1 MNTQAIIDQLT
12 NNQILLSVN
21 GDRLAVEA
29 KKGALTPELA
39 SLIRDNKP
47 ALMEYLSQQQAP
59 LAAVN
64 PIQPVVRE
72 AGKSY
77 PLSSAQK
84 RFWFI
89 DQLRGGSSDY
99 HMPLAFTLTDAVS
112 MTHLESALNHVL
124 KKHEILRSRYVLAAD
139 GAAEQQLSDES
150 ISIRYHDSATCDE
163 QTFKADIQACIAAPF
178 VLDSDLMIRVDH
190 FRTPDALHADALLI
204 INIHHIACDAWS
216 LDILKQDLMT
226 AYMQLQ
232 GGMQPQAELPLQYL
246 DYASWQQD
254 WLNGEQCAQQT
265 DYWRNKL
272 AGMAQL
278 HSLPL
283 DHARQADKANFGK
296 LYSEALPVE
305 LVPVLHRIARE
316 YKLTPFMLLHSALA
330 LALSQYGQ
338 YQDVV
343 MGTTISNRDS
353 EQLHPMIGCFLNRL
367 VLRLDTDRAQSLSDY
382 LKQVA
387 RTHIEA
393 QNNQL
398 LPFDNL
404 VEALEITRAANY
416 SPLFQI
422 QFTLGSELGELSS
435 QDAALLS
442 NAGFAGFELSK
453 ETVVV
458 RGDLDIHARVSEQNM
473 VIDWSYDNELFD
485 TQTIAT
491 LSSLFQQ
498 ICRNLTQA
506 YQQQTITT
514 ASVADVMFNQ
524 PQTLYTQV
532 GECRLDDATGLIER
546 FEQQAALTPDAIAV
560 HSDTEQLSYA
570 QLNAQAAK
578 LADCLQEQGVEPGD
592 LVGVCMPRSACLMVS
607 LLGVLKAGAAYI
619 PFEPSNTKARNQQ
632 IIADAALEW
641 VIVSDALA
649 ARVPDAG
656 VDLLLLEQDVTDAN
670 WLSGYDSDFCAETV
684 AHDSPAYVI
693 YTSGSTGTPKG
704 VEISHRALMDYL
716 NFALKGYYADHLNGS
731 LLVTSHG
738 FDIGVPS
745 LYLPLLSGGSVQLLD
760 NQELLP
766 VLSKALN
773 KADEP
778 RLVRMTPHHVEGILA
793 LQEAPLAGV
802 QHVFVIGGERFERDV
817 ALALQTQFPD
827 SQVFNH
833 YGPSEA
839 TVGCVMYD
847 ISANQADLPAELPI
861 GRAMDNTYAYV
872 LDAQLNALPQGARG
886 ELFVGGP
893 CLATGYVNNPTL
905 SAERFIENPFYDPS
919 DATSPARLYRTGDQV
934 RYQNSGELMF
944 LGRIDE
950 QVKIRGFRVELGDIS
965 SQLQQ
970 VTGVESAEVL
980 CKCAETV
987 AHDSPAYVIYTS
999 GSTGTPKG
1007 VEISHRALMDYLN
1020 FALKGYYAD
1029 HLNGSLLVTSHGFDI
1044 GVPSLYLPLLS
1055 GGSVQLLD
1063 NQELLPVLSKALNKA
1078 DEPRLVRMTP
1088 HHVEGILALQEA
1100 PLAGVQHVFVIGG
1113 ERFERD
1119 VALALQTQFP
1129 DSQVFNHYGPSEA
1142 TVGCVM
1148 YDISANQADLP
1159 AELPIGRAMD
1169 NTYAY
1174 VLDAQLNALPQGARG
1189 ELFVGGPCLATGYVN
1204 NPTLSAERF
1213 IENPFYDPS
1222 DATSPARLY
1231 RTGDQVRYQNSG
1243 ELMFLGRIDEQV
1255 KIRGFR
1261 VELGDISSQLQ
1272 QITGVESAEV
1282 LCKPLST
1289 GPELV
1294 AYIKAQDSAQLGALL
1309 SDCERLLGE
1318 QLPAYMVPAHFV
1330 GLQHWPLTANG
1341 KLDKKALP
1349 DPQEKAAA
1357 QHVAPRTATEQQ
1369 LVELWSSLLKLTPE
1383 QISVDSSFFKLGGHS
1398 LLSVR
1403 LVAAIKQAFGVEFSI
1418 SELFEHA
1425 SIASQAQQVE
1435 HKQAQGGSTAQRIE
1449 VQARPQ
1455 DGRMAASFAQQRLW
1469 FIDRLQGGSAQYN
1482 MPAAFEVSGELDLNA
1497 VEAALNT
1504 IVARHEV
1511 LRSVYRDGD
1520 SGTEQVIQTDVHFT
1534 LDYEDLRLLSPATQ
1548 QQTIAS
1554 LIPRLQSQPF
1564 DLSKDLMIRAAY
1576 IDTGADS
1583 EHASVLLFNIHHIAS
1598 DGWSLQLLVKEFVLL
1613 YRAYTQSQ
1621 DNPLTPLSIQYADYA
1636 HWQHSYLSG
1645 PVLERQLT
1653 YWSEQLSDLP
1663 PVHSLP
1669 LDHPRPQVKQHVGE
1683 LVQGK
1688 LDSDVAAGLAELAQ
1702 SQGLTSFMLLHS
1714 ALSLLLSRHSNSKD
1728 VVIGT
1733 PVANRTQ
1740 TELESLIGFFVNTLV
1755 LRVNT
1760 AQPDITRYLEHV
1772 KAVHLGAQSHQ
1783 DVPFEQL
1790 VERLNVPRSTAHSPL
1805 FQIMLTT
1812 QTDYGLD
1819 DQATEQGELDLNGA
1833 ALTMRG
1839 AAQTV
1844 AKFDIEVNISTSAQG
1859 VAINWVYDKALFTHA
1874 HISTLNRH
1882 LMQILTQLSQLQST
1896 SVPLSSIALLSAQE
1910 RTHLLETLN
1919 PTPVDYDTSLT
1930 MAQWIERQV
1939 AKTPTQT
1946 ALCYE
1951 GQTLSYQSL
1960 NDKANQ
1966 LARHLR
1972 AEHQVAPGTLVGVCM
1987 TRSLEMVIGILAILK
2002 AGGAYVPLD
2011 PTLPETRLD
2020 YMLAHAGITTIL
2032 TQSEHQSK
2040 CQANNENTPALIL
2053 MDGYAQDATR
2063 FEDYAT
2069 QDLSP
2074 QETGLSAQDM
2084 AYMIY
2089 TSGSTGKPKGVLVS
2103 HQALVNRVDWMDK
2116 QYGCDHHD
2124 VILQKTP
2131 FGFDVSVWEFMW
2143 PLCRGAQM
2151 VLARP
2156 EGHKDPQ
2163 YLCQLIRQ
2171 NGVTKLHFVPS
2182 MLGIMLDYGALAQC
2196 TSIRQVFCSGE
2207 ALQVKQVQGFR
2218 ASLPDAQLHNLYG
2231 PTEAAIDVSYWDCS
2245 QPISTT
2251 VPIGK
2256 PIQNIQLLILDD
2268 DLQLVP
2274 FGSAGELFIGGD
2286 GLAWGYHNQPELT
2299 AERFINNP
2307 YQSEMGARASYS
2319 EVQGEIYQQAQA
2331 PYDCQVERFDLSTL
2345 EASAQAEA
2353 LEQNLITFSQHAFVL
2368 QEAQMLSARYLIL
2381 SDQSGVLALN
2391 MPHIV
2396 SDGWS
2401 MQLLVKEFT
2410 ALYTAHLSGQHAQLA
2425 PLPIQY
2431 ADYAHW
2437 QRNWLAGDAGVSQLD
2452 YWKKQLDGVPTVHG
2466 LPLQGRRGEMKNH
2479 NGESLEMTLS
2489 QSVSHRLTELAS
2501 TLEITPFMLLHG
2513 ALAIVLSR
2521 HSNSHD
2527 IVIGTPVAN
2536 RQHADLTSLIG
2547 FFVNSLVLRLNTSDK
2562 TLGAF
2567 FEHVK
2572 QTHIAAQENQ
2582 DIPFEQLVEH
2592 LDIETNTS
2600 QSPLFQI
2607 MLLTDNDYGLDA
2619 PKAQSTRLG
2628 DAQLKPIE
2636 DPQVTVKF
2644 DLDIFMSVNEHGGKL
2659 KINFDN
2665 HLFSAQYIDS
2675 LMSHLA
2681 NTLTNLAQADMAAQ
2695 SVARLPMLSEQQSQ
2709 ELIFGRNQ
2717 TQRSYDD
2724 EACINSIFERHVAA
2738 QPDAP
2743 ALQFGESVLSYQA
2756 LNERAE
2762 QLASYLVAQHQI
2774 VPDTIVGLCMERSA
2788 DMIIA
2793 MLAILKAGG
2802 AYLPLDPDY
2811 PMERLEYM
2819 VDDAKVAQILSYGR
2833 GVEVTDALCQG
2844 RDIANLN
2851 VSNLSEAAASDE
2863 QALGILK
2870 SNHSLAYVIYTSG
2883 STGRPKGVGLSHK
2896 GAVNLA
2902 ANQQVL
2908 FDITPASR
2916 VLQFASISFDAATW
2930 DWVMALLNGATL
2942 VICDEQARTEGGKL
2956 GEVLKQ
2962 QAITHATL
2970 PPALLSTMALQT
2982 DLALQ
2987 CLIVA
2992 GEACEEQVVERWRR
3006 HYRFFNAYGPSETS
3020 VCATVGEITDNSIH
3034 IGRPLYNVQTLIL
3047 DEHQSLVPFGCAGE
3061 LYVGGDGLARGYLN
3075 QPQLT
3080 AERFIDN
3087 PFYDASVPGS
3097 SERLYRTGDLVRY
3110 QVDGNLAFIGRTDD
3124 QIKIRGFRVELGE
3137 IAQQL
3142 SQQAG
3147 VESALVVAKTGAIGT
3162 YLVAYLQPAQAVS
3175 ELSDNEFT
3183 QGALAELASQ
3193 VPDYMVPKLGVVVAE
3208 WPLTAN
3214 GKINKKAL
3222 PEADTMALQGEYV
3235 APACETEHAICQI
3248 WAELLDMAPET
3259 ISTTA
3264 NFFHLGGHSLL
3275 SVRLAAGL
3283 REQLGVELPVKT
3295 LFNAATIAEQAAEI
3309 MARRGQAV
3317 REGVKALPRITMQDE
3332 QLGQYS
3338 ALPQSFAQQR
3348 LWFIDQLHSDSA
3360 QYNMPAAF
3368 EVEGEL
3374 ELAVVEA
3381 ALQTIIA
3388 RHEVLRT
3395 VYRDGEH
3402 GAEQLILDE
3411 AQFSLSYEDIRMYN
3425 AAQQQ
3430 QAIAGAMAQ
3439 LLSQPFDLTKDVM
3452 VRAGYLHTS
3461 QSSGVLLFN
3470 MHHIASDGWSMQV
3483 LVKEFVALYQAYS
3496 QGQGNPLAPLTI
3508 QYADYAQWQRAYLS
3522 ETVLEQQLGY
3532 WQQQLADVPPVHSLP
3547 LDHPRPE
3554 VKQHQGAQVTGSLS
3568 KEVAQGL
3575 AALAKAE
3582 GLTPFM
3588 LLHGALSLLLSR
3600 HSNAQNIVIG
3610 TPVANRTQ
3618 AELEPL
3624 IGFFVNTLVLNVNT
3638 DQATLAEY
3646 LAHVKSV
3653 HLDAQSNQDVPFE
3666 QLVEQLNVP
3675 RSTAHT
3681 PLFQVMLRTQTD
3693 YGLNT
3698 GMDESVLS
3706 LGDAQLS
3713 PLADDSVVAKF
3724 DLDVHMAL
3732 SESGVD
3738 ICWTY
3743 DTALFSAARI
3753 ETLNRH
3759 LGELLSALTAS
3770 EPQEVL
3776 TRVPGTLNMLSQAEQ
3791 QELLV
3796 SLNQTEQDYDTQ
3808 LCIHTL
3814 FEQQAQQQPQA
3825 IALTGPQRTLS
3836 YEALNTLSNQFAH
3849 HLIDQYGVAPGQRV
3863 GICVERSEY
3872 ILVTMLAVLKAGAA
3886 YVPFDHHNT
3895 LHRNQQIIDDAQ
3907 LDVVFTDP
3915 ERIATLPQSC
3925 ARLEVAALEAQLSD
3939 QGKRDNPQQTVS
3951 AGDLA
3956 YVIYTSGTTGKPKGV
3971 QLRHSNVCDYL
3982 QSVQCRYYAQPQ
3994 SSLLVTSYAFDIS
4007 VPSLFLPLISGTSVN
4022 ILAGEARFES
4032 MKHELQ
4038 EQPYLLRMT
4047 PHHGKAL
4054 VAFMGEE
4061 LCQLTHTFVIGGEAF
4076 PLELYDQLQAK
4087 FPNSVIYNHYG
4098 PTEATVGAIALNVTA
4113 QRDQIGATMPI
4124 GRPLPNTK
4132 VYILNKE
4139 LGLVPKGAMGELY
4152 IAGPSV
4158 SKGYLNRDE
4167 LTQKSFVVNPF
4178 EGENSQ
4184 YNLMYK
4190 TGDLARYIGEDYLE
4204 YCGRVDEQ
4212 IKIRGFRI
4220 EVGDI
4225 ESQLLQLPE
4234 VDSAVVQ
4241 AKELAGQLQ
4250 LVAYVKFDLM
4260 HEIKFA
4266 SSESQLQ
4273 DNERKLAAI
4282 KRSLAG
4288 QLPEYMLPSQYLV
4301 MTDWPLSA
4309 NGKLDKKALPEP
4321 SLTELSSVA
4330 VQPVSETE
4338 VRLVQIW
4345 SEVLQTSVEHI
4356 SVVESFFSLGGN
4368 SLSLMLLLNKLRSEF
4383 GAALQLRELYQ
4394 SSDIQSMAKRIEH
4407 LLWMEQDDDD
4417 EYEGELLVL

>member
-29 KKGALTPELA
+29 KKGALTAELA

-59 LAAVN
+59 LAIAN

-139 GAAEQQLSDES
+139 GATEQQLSDES
-150 ISIRYHDSATCDE
+150 ISIRYHDSTSCDE

-178 VLDSDLMIRVDH
+178 ALGSDLMIRVDH

-254 WLNGEQCAQQT
+254 WLNGEQCTQQT

-296 LYSEALPVE
+296 LYSEALPAE

-330 LALSQYGQ
+330 LTLSQYGQ

-404 VEALEITRAANY
+404 VEALDITRAANY

-524 PQTLYTQV
+524 PQTLYTQA

-570 QLNAQAAK
+570 QLNTQAAK

-670 WLSGYDSDFCAETV
+670 WLSGYDAEFGTETV

-778 RLVRMTPHHVEGILA
+778 RLVRMTPHHVEG
-793 LQEAPLAGV
+793 V
-802 QHVFVIGGERFERDV
+802 
-817 ALALQTQFPD
+817 
-827 SQVFNH
+827 
-833 YGPSEA
+833 
-839 TVGCVMYD
+839 
-847 ISANQADLPAELPI
+847 
-861 GRAMDNTYAYV
+861 
-872 LDAQLNALPQGARG
+872 
-886 ELFVGGP
+886 
-893 CLATGYVNNPTL
+893 
-905 SAERFIENPFYDPS
+905 
-919 DATSPARLYRTGDQV
+919 
-934 RYQNSGELMF
+934 
-944 LGRIDE
+944 
-950 QVKIRGFRVELGDIS
+950 
-965 SQLQQ
+965 
-970 VTGVESAEVL
+970 
-980 CKCAETV
+980 
-987 AHDSPAYVIYTS
+987 
-999 GSTGTPKG
+999 
-1007 VEISHRALMDYLN
+1007 
-1020 FALKGYYAD
+1020 
-1029 HLNGSLLVTSHGFDI
+1029 
-1044 GVPSLYLPLLS
+1044 
-1055 GGSVQLLD
+1055 
-1063 NQELLPVLSKALNKA
+1063 
-1078 DEPRLVRMTP
+1078 
-1088 HHVEGILALQEA
+1088 LALQEA

-1282 LCKPLST
+1282 LCKALAT

-1294 AYIKAQDSAQLGALL
+1294 AYIKAENSAQLGALL

-1330 GLQHWPLTANG
+1330 GLQNWPLTANG

-1369 LVELWSSLLKLTPE
+1369 LVELWSSLLKLTPD

-1482 MPAAFEVSGELDLNA
+1482 MPAAFEVSGELDLDA

-1511 LRSVYRDGD
+1511 LRS
-1520 SGTEQVIQTDVHFT
+1520 
-1534 LDYEDLRLLSPATQ
+1534 
-1548 QQTIAS
+1548 
-1554 LIPRLQSQPF
+1554 
-1564 DLSKDLMIRAAY
+1564 
-1576 IDTGADS
+1576 
-1583 EHASVLLFNIHHIAS
+1583 
-1598 DGWSLQLLVKEFVLL
+1598 
-1613 YRAYTQSQ
+1613 
-1621 DNPLTPLSIQYADYA
+1621 
-1636 HWQHSYLSG
+1636 
-1645 PVLERQLT
+1645 
-1653 YWSEQLSDLP
+1653 
-1663 PVHSLP
+1663 
-1669 LDHPRPQVKQHVGE
+1669 
-1683 LVQGK
+1683 
-1688 LDSDVAAGLAELAQ
+1688 
-1702 SQGLTSFMLLHS
+1702 
-1714 ALSLLLSRHSNSKD
+1714 
-1728 VVIGT
+1728 
-1733 PVANRTQ
+1733 
-1740 TELESLIGFFVNTLV
+1740 
-1755 LRVNT
+1755 
-1760 AQPDITRYLEHV
+1760 
-1772 KAVHLGAQSHQ
+1772 
-1783 DVPFEQL
+1783 
-1790 VERLNVPRSTAHSPL
+1790 
-1805 FQIMLTT
+1805 
-1812 QTDYGLD
+1812 
-1819 DQATEQGELDLNGA
+1819 
-1833 ALTMRG
+1833 
-1839 AAQTV
+1839 
-1844 AKFDIEVNISTSAQG
+1844 
-1859 VAINWVYDKALFTHA
+1859 
-1874 HISTLNRH
+1874 
-1882 LMQILTQLSQLQST
+1882 
-1896 SVPLSSIALLSAQE
+1896 
-1910 RTHLLETLN
+1910 
-1919 PTPVDYDTSLT
+1919 
-1930 MAQWIERQV
+1930 
-1939 AKTPTQT
+1939 
-1946 ALCYE
+1946 
-1951 GQTLSYQSL
+1951 
-1960 NDKANQ
+1960 
-1966 LARHLR
+1966 
-1972 AEHQVAPGTLVGVCM
+1972 
-1987 TRSLEMVIGILAILK
+1987 
-2002 AGGAYVPLD
+2002 
-2011 PTLPETRLD
+2011 
-2020 YMLAHAGITTIL
+2020 
-2032 TQSEHQSK
+2032 
-2040 CQANNENTPALIL
+2040 
-2053 MDGYAQDATR
+2053 
-2063 FEDYAT
+2063 
-2069 QDLSP
+2069 
-2074 QETGLSAQDM
+2074 
-2084 AYMIY
+2084 
-2089 TSGSTGKPKGVLVS
+2089 
-2103 HQALVNRVDWMDK
+2103 
-2116 QYGCDHHD
+2116 
-2124 VILQKTP
+2124 
-2131 FGFDVSVWEFMW
+2131 
-2143 PLCRGAQM
+2143 
-2151 VLARP
+2151 
-2156 EGHKDPQ
+2156 
-2163 YLCQLIRQ
+2163 
-2171 NGVTKLHFVPS
+2171 
-2182 MLGIMLDYGALAQC
+2182 
-2196 TSIRQVFCSGE
+2196 
-2207 ALQVKQVQGFR
+2207 
-2218 ASLPDAQLHNLYG
+2218 
-2231 PTEAAIDVSYWDCS
+2231 
-2245 QPISTT
+2245 
-2251 VPIGK
+2251 
-2256 PIQNIQLLILDD
+2256 
-2268 DLQLVP
+2268 
-2274 FGSAGELFIGGD
+2274 
-2286 GLAWGYHNQPELT
+2286 
-2299 AERFINNP
+2299 
-2307 YQSEMGARASYS
+2307 SYS

-2479 NGESLEMTLS
+2479 TGESLEMTLS
-2489 QSVSHRLTELAS
+2489 QSVSRRLTELAS

-2562 TLGAF
+2562 TLTAF

-2681 NTLTNLAQADMAAQ
+2681 NTLTNLAQADITQQ

-2709 ELIFGRNQ
+2709 ELVFGRNQ

-2833 GVEVTDALCQG
+2833 GVEVTDALCQD

-2863 QALGILK
+2863 QPLGILK

-3110 QVDGNLAFIGRTDD
+3110 QADGNLAFIGRTDD

-3142 SQQAG
+3142 SQQTG

-3235 APACETEHAICQI
+3235 APACETERAICQI

-3295 LFNAATIAEQAAEI
+3295 LFNAATVAEQAEEI
-3309 MARRGQAV
+3309 IARRGQAV
-3317 REGVKALPRITMQDE
+3317 REGVKALPRITIQDE

-3411 AQFSLSYEDIRMYN
+3411 AQFSLGYEDIRMYN
-3425 AAQQQ
+3425 PAQQQ

-3522 ETVLEQQLGY
+3522 EAVLEQQLGY

-3713 PLADDSVVAKF
+3713 PLAEDSVVAKF

-3759 LGELLSALTAS
+3759 LGELLSVLTAS
-3770 EPQEVL
+3770 EPQEIL
-3776 TRVPGTLNMLSQAEQ
+3776 TRVPGTLNMLSQAER

-3825 IALTGPQRTLS
+3825 MALTGPQRTLS

-3849 HLIDQYGVAPGQRV
+3849 HLIDEYGIAPGQRV

-3925 ARLEVAALEAQLSD
+3925 ARLEVAALEAQLSG

-3982 QSVQCRYYAQPQ
+3982 QSVQHRYYAQPQ

-4061 LCQLTHTFVIGGEAF
+4061 VCQLTHTFVIGGEAF

-4178 EGENSQ
+4178 EDENSQ

-4345 SEVLQTSVEHI
+4345 SEVLQTSEEHI